1 MKKLIILLFIV
12 SAHVYCDWSRVNSFP
27 SAYTGDILISGT
39 TVYAVSI
46 NSGVYRSTDGTASWQ
61 QMNNGL
67 NTPQAVQCKQ
77 VLLFNNILFT
87 ATADGIYRS
96 SDFGSNWVR
105 KSDGILQGN
114 GASYIFTE
122 SIWEHN
128 GVLYTGAYS
137 GIFRSTNGGENWL
150 TTNITGMQHVWAKNF
165 TLHDGIIFAARES
178 INNPVGYKSTDNG
191 LTWQNITQ
199 LQYPMITFFSETGK
213 LFSGTIHGAWL
224 STNNGITWMNRSTGL
239 SSDPYNSCFLRING
253 ILITSLKFGGSGIY
267 RSFNDG
273 VLWETW
279 DQGLGFLSSIEEMVI
294 FNNKILLATSN
305 GIYERN
311 ISELT
316 GITQVSSEIPG
327 KFSLEQNYPNP
338 FNPETKIKFSIAA
351 KNNIKIS
358 VFDVT
363 GKEISVLID
372 SQLEP
377 GTYEINFDASA
388 LTSGIYFYRLEA
400 DNFSET
406 KRMILVK

>member
-1 MKKLIILLFIV
+1 MKKLIIFLFIFTA
-12 SAHVYCDWSRVNSFP
+12 SVYSDWSKINSFP
-27 SAYTGDILISGT
+27 NAYVGDIFIAGN

-61 QMNNGL
+61 QLNNGL
-67 NTPQAVQCKQ
+67 NNPQAIQCQ
-77 VLLFNNILFT
+77 QIIQAGSNLFT
-87 ATADGIYRS
+87 ATVDGIYFS
-96 SDFGSNWVR
+96 TDEGANWIR
-105 KSDGILQGN
+105 KSEGILHGS
-114 GASYIFTE
+114 GATYIFTE

-128 GVLYTGAYS
+128 GVLFTGAYS

-150 TTNITGMQHVWAKNF
+150 TTNVTGLQHVWAKNF
-165 TLHDGIIFAARES
+165 TVHDGIIFAARES
-178 INNPVGYKSTDNG
+178 INNPVGYKSTDDG
-191 LTWQNITQ
+191 LTWQNITF
-199 LQYPMITFFSETGK
+199 QYPTITFFSEPGK
-213 LFSGTIHGAWL
+213 LFAGTIHGAWL
-224 STNNGITWMNRSTGL
+224 STNNGINWVNRSNGL
-239 SSDPYNSCFLRING
+239 SADPYNSSFLRING
-253 ILITSLKFGGSGIY
+253 TLVTSLKFGGSGIY

-316 GITQVSSEIPG
+316 GITHVSSEIPW

-338 FNPETKIKFSIAA
+338 FNPETNIKFSIAA

-372 SQLEP
+372 MQLEP